1 MTDLNTLLVR
11 ANVRRALVVDD
22 VCDAIPLATDLALD
36 GDEWT
41 HFFEDLNDDD
51 RTLLR
56 EIYADFD
63 KHRADDLPTVDEFVG
78 SLWSSRERLRPELI
92 EPLFSRY
99 VTDATT
105 DRAYIESLVAAL
117 VGFGLT
123 CETAGREFQDKGANA
138 DLIIIDLYL
147 GAAQDDAAIRTSIN
161 GLIKVI
167 ETRAVRPPL
176 VILMSRSNLLSEKRK
191 EFRDRTGLF
200 ESAFRI
206 IRKSEL
212 SDQGKLS
219 RTLTRLASHYADSLK
234 LAAFLTA
241 WQVGLR
247 EASKRTAS
255 LIKTLDLADHAQIR
269 HLLLSAEGEPTGSYL
284 VDVFDRVLQYEIER
298 EADIIAAAIALNAL
312 TSETYPPPYVA
323 GSRNLQDIV
332 YRSLFQNRER
342 LRLSGAEGSR
352 VAFGDLLGRKLLPP
366 DVKPEP
372 AQRALLSDIGENNVL
387 AVLTP
392 ACDLQRTGAKRVLLL
407 VGELMPLGPA
417 DWSYKDDPIR
427 TPVVELGGDQRYWIR
442 WDIRHIETLSHADLE
457 TLLGEAGAFSV
468 VSRLREAHALELQ
481 QKLLSNLGR
490 VGLIAPMPA
499 TFRMKVEAYLPNIEK
514 KLARVDVPV
523 LQATEAVCYVGRV
536 GRLEQHRLVLCEE
549 ACDAVCVALEDL
561 DLQGIHPNARE
572 PIEYLKGS
580 GELLQA
586 LERGVE
592 LPGTRAQNFKDIASP
607 TGAVKADGRSRV
619 LGLITRNRS
628 VDNSALSAA
637 DVNKAG
643 IVLAV
648 WDDLPAAGE

>member
-1 MTDLNTLLVR
+1 MTDLNALLVR
-11 ANVRRALVVDD
+11 ANVRSVLVVDD
-22 VCDAIPLATDLALD
+22 VCDLIPLATDLALD
-36 GDEWT
+36 SDEWT
-41 HFFEDLNDDD
+41 HFFEDLNDGD

-63 KHRADDLPTVDEFVG
+63 KHRADDLRTVNEFV
-78 SLWSSRERLRPELI
+78 SALWVNRERLRKELI
-92 EPLFSRY
+92 EPLLSRY
-99 VTDATT
+99 ITDAAT
-105 DRAYIESLVAAL
+105 DRAYIDSLIATL
-117 VGFGLT
+117 GGFGLT
-123 CETAGREFQDKGANA
+123 CETAGREFKDKAAGA
-138 DLIIIDLYL
+138 DLIIIDLFL
-147 GAAQDDAAIRTSIN
+147 GSTQDEAAITTSIN

-167 ETRAVRPPL
+167 ELRTVRPPL
-176 VILMSRSNLLSEKRK
+176 VILMSRSNLLVEKRR

-206 IRKSEL
+206 IRKAEL
-212 SDQGKLS
+212 SEVGKLS
-219 RTLTRLASHYADSLK
+219 RTLTRLASHYEDSLK

-284 VDVFDRVLQYEIER
+284 VDVFDRVLQHEIER

-312 TSETYPPPYVA
+312 TSEIYPPPYVA

-342 LRLSGAEGSR
+342 LRLAGAEGSR
-352 VAFGDLLGRKLLPP
+352 VAFGDLIRRKELPVGAQP
-366 DVKPEP
+366 QP
-372 AQRALLSDIGENNVL
+372 AQHTLFRDITETNVL

-392 ACDLQRTGAKRVLLL
+392 ACDLQRLGAKRVLLL
-407 VGELMPLGPA
+407 VGELKPLRPV

-427 TPVVELGGDQRYWIR
+427 TPVVDFGDEQRYWIR
-442 WDIRHIETLSHADLE
+442 WDMRHIETVSHADLDL
-457 TLLGEAGAFSV
+457 LLGEAGNFSV

-499 TFRMKVEAYLPNIEK
+499 TFRMRVEAYLPNAER
-514 KLARVDVPV
+514 KLVKVEVPA
-523 LQATEAVCYVGRV
+523 LQTTEAVCYVGRV
-536 GRLEQHRLVLCEE
+536 GDQERHRLVLCEE
-549 ACDAVCVALEDL
+549 ACDAVCVALEGV
-561 DLQGIHPNARE
+561 DLQGIHANAHE

-592 LPGTRAQNFKDIASP
+592 LPGFTAQNFKEIGSP
-607 TGAVKADGRSRV
+607 TGAVKADGRPRI
-619 LGLITRNRS
+619 LGLIWRNRT
-628 VDNSALSAA
+628 VDNTALANA
-637 DVNKAG
+637 DMNKAG

-648 WDDLPAAGE
+648 WDDQPAVA